1 MKPIEK
7 AERYTL
13 SKLVV
18 QNLKQYMIQHNMTPG
33 EKLPAERELSQIMN
47 VSRAILREA
56 LRSLESSGILE
67 IRHGEGAFIS
77 ANSLSPLLEQLS
89 FAASMSGTDGGELL
103 EIRYML
109 EAAAID
115 ELIRRGGAFPLEEL
129 ERFRS
134 AAAAAKPG
142 DLQAQTSEA
151 DAQFHLAVVRSLRN
165 DSLTSLAELFIRQ
178 AAAKRQDHSDTA
190 RVANDHER
198 YMLALG
204 AADAESAK
212 RVLREH
218 LGFKPAY

>member
-18 QNLKQYMIQHNMTPG
+18 QNLKQYMIQNNMSPG

-77 ANSLSPLLEQLS
+77 ANSLSPLLEQMS
-89 FAASMSGTDGGELL
+89 FAAGLSGSDGRELL

-115 ELIRRGGAFPLEEL
+115 EVMRQGGAFPFEEL
-129 ERFRS
+129 ERWG
-134 AAAAAKPG
+134 AAAAQSE
-142 DLQAQTSEA
+142 QAQASEA
-151 DAQFHLAVVRSLRN
+151 DVQLHLAVVRSMRN
-165 DSLTSLAELFIRQ
+165 DSLTPLAELFIRQ
-178 AAAKRQDHSDTA
+178 AAERVSVRADTIA
-190 RVANDHER
+190 EQHDR
-198 YMLALG
+198 YVRTLRS
-204 AADAESAK
+204 ADAESAK
-212 RVLREH
+212 LVLREH
-218 LGFKPAY
+218 LGI

>member
-1 MKPIEK
+1 MQIKEPGKPMKPIEK

-18 QNLKQYMIQHNMTPG
+18 QNLKQYMIQNNMTPG
-33 EKLPAERELSQIMN
+33 GKLPAERELSQIMN

-77 ANSLSPLLEQLS
+77 ANSLSPLLEQMS
-89 FAASMSGTDGGELL
+89 FAASISGSDGQELL

-115 ELIRRGGAFPLEEL
+115 EVIRQGGAFPFEEL
-129 ERFRS
+129 ERWG
-134 AAAAAKPG
+134 AAVAAQS
-142 DLQAQTSEA
+142 DQTQASEA
-151 DAQFHLAVVRSLRN
+151 DVQLHLAVVRAMRN
-165 DSLTSLAELFIRQ
+165 DSLTPLAELFIRQ
-178 AAAKRQDHSDTA
+178 SAA
-190 RVANDHER
+190 RVSVRSEEHDR
-198 YMLALG
+198 YVRALRN
-204 AADAESAK
+204 ADAESAK

-218 LGFKPAY
+218 LGI

>member
-33 EKLPAERELSQIMN
+33 DKLPAERELSQIMN

-89 FAASMSGTDGGELL
+89 FAASMSGAGGGELL

-115 ELIRRGGAFPLEEL
+115 EMIRRGGAFPLEEL
-129 ERFRS
+129 ERLRS
-134 AAAAAKPG
+134 AAASAEPG
-142 DLQAQTSEA
+142 GPHASEA
-151 DAQFHLAVVRSLRN
+151 DAQFHLAVVRSMRN
-165 DSLTSLAELFIRQ
+165 ESLTSLAELFIRQ
-178 AAAKRQDHSDTA
+178 AAANNRDHSDTG
-190 RVANDHER
+190 RVNKEHER

-218 LGFKPAY
+218 LGAKPAD

>member
-18 QNLKQYMIQHNMTPG
+18 QNLKQFMIQNNMTSG

-77 ANSLSPLLEQLS
+77 ANSLSPLLEQMS
-89 FAASMSGTDGGELL
+89 FAASLSGSDGMELL

-115 ELIRRGGAFPLEEL
+115 EVIRRGGTFPLEEL
-129 ERFRS
+129 ERWG
-134 AAAAAKPG
+134 AAAAAQS
-142 DLQAQTSEA
+142 DQAQASEA
-151 DAQFHLAVVRSLRN
+151 DVQLHLAVVRSIRN
-165 DSLTSLAELFIRQ
+165 DSLTPLAELFIRQ
-178 AAAKRQDHSDTA
+178 AAVRVSVRSDTIA
-190 RVANDHER
+190 EQHER
-198 YMLALG
+198 YVRTLRS
-204 AADAESAK
+204 ADAESAK
-212 RVLREH
+212 LVLREH
-218 LGFKPAY
+218 LGI